1 MSAAPQSDARADR
14 LWALLTAEVHEVQ
27 QLREQIQAKE
37 KRASELAAELR
48 TLTTSSQQEVQHG

>member
-27 QLREQIQAKE
+27 KLREQIHAKE
-37 KRASELAAELR
+37 TRAAELAAELR
-48 TLTTSSQQEVQHG
+48 QLTTSHEQEIQHG